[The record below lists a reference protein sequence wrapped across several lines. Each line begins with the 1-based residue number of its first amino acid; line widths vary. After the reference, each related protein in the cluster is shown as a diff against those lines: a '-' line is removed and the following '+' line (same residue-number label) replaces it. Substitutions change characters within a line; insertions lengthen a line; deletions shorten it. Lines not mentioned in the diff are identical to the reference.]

1 MGNQKKHAVGVIG
14 ENDEIL
20 MVRKTHPT
28 EKFMPANNDEPQL
41 AYTVQERNAH
51 FEICAASGRVVLVYA
66 DEGSAAHYAALL
78 NEAHR
83 AGYKLG
89 YRDGRNN

>member
-1 MGNQKKHAVGVIG
+1 M
-14 ENDEIL
+14 L

-41 AYTVQERNAH
+41 AYTVQEHNAR
-51 FEICAASGRVVLVYA
+51 FEVCASSGRVILVCG
-66 DEGSAAHYAALL
+66 DEGSASHYASLL

-89 YRDGRNN
+89 YRDGRNK

>member
-1 MGNQKKHAVGVIG
+1 
-14 ENDEIL
+14 

-28 EKFMPANNDEPQL
+28 EKFMPANGDEPQL
-41 AYTVQERNAH
+41 AYTVHEQNGR

-66 DEGSAAHYAALL
+66 DEGSAAHYASLL

-89 YRDGRNN
+89 YRDGRNNSLE

>member
-1 MGNQKKHAVGVIG
+1 M
-14 ENDEIL
+14 L
-20 MVRKTHPT
+20 MVRETHPA

-41 AYTVQERNAH
+41 AYTVQEHNAR
-51 FEICAASGRVVLVYA
+51 FEICAASGRVVLVCE

-78 NEAHR
+78 NEAHK

-89 YRDGRNN
+89 YRDGRNK

>member
-1 MGNQKKHAVGVIG
+1 
-14 ENDEIL
+14 
-20 MVRKTHPT
+20 
-28 EKFMPANNDEPQL
+28 MPVVTDEPQL
-41 AYTVQERNAH
+41 SYTVQEHNAH
-51 FEICAASGRVVLVYA
+51 FEICAASGRTILVFD

-89 YRDGRNN
+89 YRDGRNK

>member
-1 MGNQKKHAVGVIG
+1 
-14 ENDEIL
+14 
-20 MVRKTHPT
+20 
-28 EKFMPANNDEPQL
+28 MPVVTNEPQL
-41 AYTVQERNAH
+41 AYTVHEQNSR
-51 FEICAASGRVVLVYA
+51 FEVSTASGRTILVFD

-89 YRDGRNN
+89 YRDGRNK

>member
-1 MGNQKKHAVGVIG
+1 MSVVTDDQ
-14 ENDEIL
+14 
-20 MVRKTHPT
+20 
-28 EKFMPANNDEPQL
+28 QL

-51 FEICAASGRVVLVYA
+51 FEICAASGRIVLVYA

-83 AGYKLG
+83 AGYKFG
-89 YRDGRNN
+89 YLDGRNK

>member
-1 MGNQKKHAVGVIG
+1 
-14 ENDEIL
+14 
-20 MVRKTHPT
+20 MVRETHPT

-41 AYTVQERNAH
+41 AYTVQERNTR
-51 FEICAASGRVVLVYA
+51 FEVCAASGRVVLVCA
-66 DEGSAAHYAALL
+66 DAGSAAHYSALL

-89 YRDGRNN
+89 YREGRNN

>member
-1 MGNQKKHAVGVIG
+1 MPDSEG
-14 ENDEIL
+14 ESL
-20 MVRKTHPT
+20 L
-28 EKFMPANNDEPQL
+28 F
-41 AYTVQERNAH
+41 YTVQENNDRY
-51 FEICAASGRVVLVYA
+51 EVCAASGRIVLVFTDA
-66 DEGSAAHYAALL
+66 DSAAHYAALL

>member
-1 MGNQKKHAVGVIG
+1 
-14 ENDEIL
+14 
-20 MVRKTHPT
+20 
-28 EKFMPANNDEPQL
+28 MPDVKDDPQS
-41 AYTVQERNAH
+41 AYTVHERNSR
-51 FEICAASGRVVLVYA
+51 FEICAASGRIVLVYA

-89 YRDGRNN
+89 YRDGRNK